1 MRCTSLPPSLSLEKK
16 KRKKKRKEKK
26 KKNITGAFQ
35 VKVYG
40 EGGGAKRGLETL
52 LVERRR
58 RIRTA
63 AVW

>member
-1 MRCTSLPPSLSLEKK
+1 MRCTSLPLSLEKK

-26 KKNITGAFQ
+26 NTGAFQ

-40 EGGGAKRGLETL
+40 EERGGAKRGLETL